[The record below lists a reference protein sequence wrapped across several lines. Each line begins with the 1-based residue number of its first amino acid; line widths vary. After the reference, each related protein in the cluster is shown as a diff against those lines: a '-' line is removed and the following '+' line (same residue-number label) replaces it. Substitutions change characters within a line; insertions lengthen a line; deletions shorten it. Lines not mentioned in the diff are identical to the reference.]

1 MKIKGMTL
9 LEVMVA
15 LAIFALAGTAIM
27 KAASEHLHSIG
38 ILEETTYATWVAN
51 NKLAE
56 AQLNKQ
62 WPPKNNDKGEVEMA
76 SRKWQWKQLV
86 SKTNDDNM
94 RMVEIEVSDAAQPN
108 QVITSVQTF
117 ITRVKK

>member
-1 MKIKGMTL
+1 MTL

-38 ILEETTYATWVAN
+38 VLEETTYATWVAN

-56 AQLNKQ
+56 VQLSKQ

-86 SKTNDDNM
+86 SKTSDDNM
-94 RMVEIEVSDAAQPN
+94 RMVEVEVSDSAQPE
-108 QVITSVQTF
+108 QIITSVQTF
-117 ITRVKK
+117 VTRVKK